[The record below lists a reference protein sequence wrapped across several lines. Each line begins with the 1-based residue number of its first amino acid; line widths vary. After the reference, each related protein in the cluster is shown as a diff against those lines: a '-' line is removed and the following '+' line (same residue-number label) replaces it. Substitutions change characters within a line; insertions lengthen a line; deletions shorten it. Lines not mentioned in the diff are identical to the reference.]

1 MKYRIKKKVNK
12 SLNETYVNGK
22 KQIIVKKSEWYE
34 ASRKGRLFGFWHAIG
49 HESHFDGS
57 LWRYHA
63 NTMEEMEDYIRKWH
77 EVNYGDNDK
86 CEIIKD
92 IEL

>member
-1 MKYRIKKKVNK
+1 MKYRIKKKIYK
-12 SLNETYVNGK
+12 SLDETHANGK
-22 KQIIVKKSEWYE
+22 RQIIVKKSEWYE

-49 HESHFDGS
+49 HEADFDGC
-57 LWRYHA
+57 LWRYKA
-63 NTMEEMEDYIRKWH
+63 STIEEMEDYIRKWH